1 MARPSF
7 TEREGEPAVNLH
19 VYLRQSQYDR
29 IGKIA
34 HDTERSRAYVIRK
47 AIDCYFGQLDQ
58 FKDVDLENLI

>member
-34 HDTERSRAYVIRK
+34 HDTERSRSYVMRA
-47 AIDCYFGQLDQ
+47 AIDCYLKQLE
-58 FKDVDLENLI
+58 DLS